1 MAYKAKDG
9 KSFGNRQKQ
18 KAYDE
23 REPKDKHQPNTSPED
38 QSNTP
43 TAKPDGDADDG
54 DINSFVAQNGPAD
67 EITMKH
73 NDDTG
78 EHEVTSSHGGKKHKS
93 KHASRDEAHMH
104 AAQAAGLQPPQE
116 QAPAAPMAPQQ
127 QPMGIPGMA

>member
-1 MAYKAKDG
+1 MSFKAKDG

-23 REPKDKHQPNTSPED
+23 REPKQDAAKESPKDE
-38 QSNTP
+38 SNSP
-43 TAKPDGDADDG
+43 TAQPEEATDDG

-78 EHEVTSSHGGKKHKS
+78 EHDVESTHGGKKHKS

-116 QAPAAPMAPQQ
+116 QAPAASQ
-127 QPMGIPGMA
+127 QPMQQPMAIPGLG

>member
-1 MAYKAKDG
+1 MAFKSKDG
-9 KSFGNRQKQ
+9 KHFGNRQKQ

-23 REPKDKHQPNTSPED
+23 REPKQEAAKETPQDEANE
-38 QSNTP
+38 P
-43 TAKPDGDADDG
+43 TAQPEDADDG

-78 EHEVTSSHGGKKHKS
+78 EHEVESTHGGKKHKS

-116 QAPAAPMAPQQ
+116 QAPAAPMATQQ
-127 QPMGIPGMA
+127 QPMAIPGLG

>member
-1 MAYKAKDG
+1 MAFKARDG

-23 REPKDKHQPNTSPED
+23 REPKQEAAKESPKDE
-38 QSNTP
+38 SNEP
-43 TAKPDGDADDG
+43 TAQPEEATSDG

-78 EHEVTSSHGGKKHKS
+78 EHEVESTHGGKKHKS

-104 AAQAAGLQPPQE
+104 AAQAAGLQPPAAE
-116 QAPAAPMAPQQ
+116 PAPAAAMPAQ
-127 QPMGIPGMA
+127 QPMGIPGLG